1 MTILTRY
8 SKIVNSWLADCMI
21 DTLAKAKALFTN
33 HTMTHTFMFYRI
45 NCLIRAP
52 TRNNSGLRVC
62 KEIWWSV
69 FDVIDRSICT
79 TKIQRVPCSDTPTV
93 RIHSAHASF
102 FFESSIFLRFYW
114 ACVTRFISV
123 FGANQVAAVFI
134 FNYGH
139 QSIPPPPPYEYFSAK
154 ILARFYNTQKQL
166 GDGLIWCVKGPR
178 KIPCRLMN
186 IKRES
191 PNFEDIS
198 LAEIGT
204 IQLEFKE
211 LARQTG
217 NATYKVVSTSHNAL
231 FLWEIH
237 CN

>member
-1 MTILTRY
+1 MMQCFWCDRY
-8 SKIVNSWLADCMI
+8 EDLHNKNTAC
-21 DTLAKAKALFTN
+21 ALFRYTDCAKP
-33 HTMTHTFMFYRI
+33 F
-45 NCLIRAP
+45 
-52 TRNNSGLRVC
+52 S
-62 KEIWWSV
+62 
-69 FDVIDRSICT
+69 
-79 TKIQRVPCSDTPTV
+79 PC
-93 RIHSAHASF
+93 II
-102 FFESSIFLRFYW
+102 FESSNTSIFLRFYW
-114 ACVTRFISV
+114 ACITRFISV
-123 FGANQVAAVFI
+123 FGANHISADFI
-134 FNYGH
+134 CYYSQ
-139 QSIPPPPPYEYFSAK
+139 QSIPPPPPYEYFSVK

-217 NATYKVVSTSHNAL
+217 NATYKVVWTSHNAL
-231 FLWEIH
+231 FMRNPLQLI
-237 CN
+237 